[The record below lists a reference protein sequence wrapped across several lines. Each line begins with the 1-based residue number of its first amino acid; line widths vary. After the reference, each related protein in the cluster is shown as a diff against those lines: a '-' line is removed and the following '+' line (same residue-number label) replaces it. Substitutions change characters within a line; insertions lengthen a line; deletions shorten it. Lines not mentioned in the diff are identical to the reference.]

1 MIFQE
6 WIIERPLLES
16 ASELE
21 GLTPDQADRIKQLD
35 LKFEQY
41 TAMLHT
47 FKKKWFGTNL
57 YPGSHNESKMKG
69 TVTST
74 DTL

>member
-1 MIFQE
+1 MIFE
-6 WIIERPLLES
+6 KYEIERALPSLEEYE
-16 ASELE
+16 AMPE
-21 GLTPDQADRIKQLD
+21 DQRTRLKEMD
-35 LKFEQY
+35 LKLAQFSG
-41 TAMLHT
+41 MLHT